1 MHKYGREFS
10 LAVSENQDGCVSER
24 VNDCS
29 LASCGRPGGRLP
41 PAEMQVAKKLVVV
54 TPSTQLVDAYLEE
67 IAKGYGVPWTAP
79 RAVGDDAVDD
89 APDGG
94 AKVSGSL

>member
-1 MHKYGREFS
+1 MVFH
-10 LAVSENQDGCVSER
+10 LP
-24 VNDCS
+24 
-29 LASCGRPGGRLP
+29 LCGRPGGGSP
-41 PAEMQVAKKLVVV
+41 PVDMQVAKKLVVV

-79 RAVGDDAVDD
+79 RAVEDDA

-94 AKVSGSL
+94 AKVNGTP